1 MPASASMEI
10 ALVATPSVNDLIS
23 CGVPHDSYAALRHR
37 EFRWFIVSLFAMVVS
52 SQLQAVV
59 VGWQVYRITHDPL
72 SLGLIGLAEALPF
85 IAVAL
90 PAGYVA
96 DRRNRRTIS
105 AISLLVLALCS
116 LALLVLSAT
125 PGLLARTGVL
135 PMYATIFASGIAR
148 SVLQPARQAMSAEI
162 IPRSMYQNAIAW
174 RSSTWQ
180 TASVIGPALGG
191 LLYGF
196 AGPVA
201 AYGVAAAL
209 MMIALGGFLRVRYE
223 PRDRAGDAD
232 GSMAAELMTGLR
244 FVWREPAILGALSL
258 DLFSVF
264 LGGAEAL
271 LPVFAAEIL
280 KVGPQGLGLLRAA
293 PAAGAV
299 TMGIFLA
306 HRPPFERA
314 GRTMLVAV
322 AVFALAILGFGLSR
336 SYWLSLALLA
346 LSGMADNVSVVIRST
361 LIQVL
366 TPREMLGRVA
376 AVNSIFIGSS
386 NELGAFESGVA
397 ARLLGAVR
405 AVVLGGT
412 AALVVV
418 GLTARLVPRLRTLG
432 RIA

>member
-1 MPASASMEI
+1 MDVNDP
-10 ALVATPSVNDLIS
+10 ATPVQARSTQ
-23 CGVPHDSYAALRHR
+23 PHDSYAALRHG
-37 EFRWFIVSLFAMVVS
+37 EFRWFIVSLFAMVVG

-85 IAVAL
+85 IAIAL
-90 PAGYVA
+90 PAGYLA

-105 AISLLVLALCS
+105 A
-116 LALLVLSAT
+116 LALLVLAGCSVA
-125 PGLLARTGVL
+125 LLALSAAPGFLTRAGVIPVYL
-135 PMYATIFASGIAR
+135 IIFVSGIAR
-148 SVLQPARQAMSAEI
+148 SILQPARQAMSAEI

-180 TASVIGPALGG
+180 VASVIGPALGG

-201 AYGVAAAL
+201 AYAVAAAL
-209 MMIALGGFLRVRYE
+209 MLVALFGFLQVSYTPV
-223 PRDRAGDAD
+223 PRSMQDA
-232 GSMAAELMTGLR
+232 SMSSELVTGLR
-244 FVWREPAILGALSL
+244 FVWSEKAILAALSL

-271 LPVFAAEIL
+271 LPVFASEIL
-280 KVGPQGLGLLRAA
+280 HVGPQGLGLLRAA

-299 TMGIFLA
+299 TMGIFIA

-314 GRTMLVAV
+314 GRAMLVAV
-322 AVFALAILGFGLSR
+322 GVFAMAIIGFGLSR
-336 SYWLSLALLA
+336 SFMLSLALLA

-405 AVVLGGT
+405 AVVLGGA
-412 AALVVV
+412 AALAVV
-418 GLTARLVPRLRTLG
+418 GTTARMVPKLRKLG